1 MPSFRLIAL
10 YALIAALAFMAFS
23 SAAKAQ
29 APTQTPPTQTPPAP
43 TQGPAAPSQTPAA
56 PAQTPAPA
64 APSPA
69 PIPPSQI
76 AGRLLTLEECI
87 AIALEAQ
94 PRVQATLYDYAA
106 ARYRVNQAFSPLL
119 PQLSGVVSST
129 RSNVPT
135 VVTNSVGTNTTI
147 VQTRQFGDTLL
158 AQVQLSQLLFDFGKS
173 LAATDAAR
181 KLAEVAVENIEL
193 QRQLISLTVKEAYT
207 NTLFSQRL
215 IRVQEQ
221 AVERAELNLRSAKG
235 FFDVGTRPK
244 SDVAR
249 AEVDVANAKVDLIR
263 AKNALRQAIV
273 ALNIAM
279 AIDVDTPTQLVD
291 NLIYQPVTIDRL
303 KLRADSLR
311 QRPEYRQAKLQQGAA
326 EATERQTFRN
336 FFPDITGTGAFG
348 GAQTPLNEAWSVG
361 LALNW
366 SIFDGGNRIARY
378 QEAKANTQGATARV
392 KSTELDVIQNVEQA
406 VIAVEEAQERILAA
420 QTLVASAQEN
430 FRLAQGRFDAGVGTI
445 LELTDAQLALT
456 QAQNT
461 ESQALADYRI
471 ALALLDRAVGLR

>member
-1 MPSFRLIAL
+1 MFTSVG
-10 YALIAALAFMAFS
+10 
-23 SAAKAQ
+23 SAQVPPPQ
-29 APTQTPPTQTPPAP
+29 APPPTAPATPL
-43 TQGPAAPSQTPAA
+43 TPA
-56 PAQTPAPA
+56 
-64 APSPA
+64 SRV
-69 PIPPSQI
+69 
-76 AGRLLTLEECI
+76 AGRVLTLEECI

-94 PRVQATLYDYAA
+94 PRIQATLADYAA
-106 ARYRVNQAFSPLL
+106 ARYRVNQAMAPLF
-119 PQLSGVVSST
+119 PQLSGVVGAT
-129 RSNVPT
+129 RSHIPT
-135 VVTNSVGTNTTI
+135 FVTNAAGQNVSIT
-147 VQTRQFGDTLL
+147 QTRQFGDTFV
-158 AQVQLSQLLFDFGKS
+158 AQVLLSQLLFDFGKN

-181 KLAEVAVENIEL
+181 KLAEVAVEDVEL

-221 AVERAELNLRSAKG
+221 AVERAELNLRSARG

-263 AKNALRQAIV
+263 ARNALRTSVV

-279 AIDVDTPTQLVD
+279 AIDVDAPLQIVD
-291 NLIYQPVTIDRL
+291 NLIYQPVTLDRPQ
-303 KLRADSLR
+303 LRAESLR
-311 QRPEYRQAKLQQGAA
+311 ERPEYRQSKLRASAA
-326 EATERQTFRN
+326 EALERQTFRN
-336 FFPDITGTGAFG
+336 FFPDVTGSGAY
-348 GAQTPLNEAWSVG
+348 GAAQSGFNESWTLG
-361 LALNW
+361 LSLNW
-366 SIFDGGNRIARY
+366 SLFDGGNRIARH
-378 QEAKANTQGATARV
+378 QEAKANLEGARARV
-392 KSTELDVIQNVEQA
+392 KSTELDIIQNVEQA
-406 VIAVEEAQERILAA
+406 QIFVDESQERIQAA

-471 ALALLDRAVGLR
+471 ALARLDRAVGRR

>member
-1 MPSFRLIAL
+1 
-10 YALIAALAFMAFS
+10 MAFS

-181 KLAEVAVENIEL
+181 KLAEVAVENVEL